1 MIPEPPPIPALIVG
15 SYLALAVSH
24 ALEAAFLRVPGWL
37 MRDDLIGAPWIN
49 LIGAPI
55 SLYYAFAIGTGLIHF
70 GWHHAIIGLLFWLI
84 PLTSVRIVGAAYVLD
99 ELIYYNEILVLPWHP
114 ASGGFDDLVAR
125 CPNAWRAGLG
135 IAALGE
141 LILRRVLR

>member
-1 MIPEPPPIPALIVG
+1 MIPEPPIIPPLIIG
-15 SYLALAVSH
+15 SYLALAASH

-55 SLYYAFAIGTGLIHF
+55 SLYYALAVGFGLIHL
-70 GWHHAIIGLLFWLI
+70 GWHHSMIGLLLWLI
-84 PLTSVRIVGAAYVLD
+84 PLTSARAVGAAYILD
-99 ELIYYNEILVLPWHP
+99 ELIYYNEILILPWRP
-114 ASGGFDDLVAR
+114 VSGGFDDLVAR
-125 CPNAWRAGLG
+125 NPNAWRVGLG

-141 LILRRVLR
+141 LILRRALR